1 MLSFRPLLLP
11 SLALLGLGACSTPY
25 ARPDVAM
32 PSQFAHA
39 DATANAPKVSEKWWE
54 SFNDPKLNAL
64 VDKVLASNN
73 DLAASAIRV
82 DQAEERAG
90 IASLDQWPSASG
102 SVSGSKTSG
111 SPASYSA
118 RATVAYEADLWGR
131 LASASRSAHFEAA
144 ASQQDLDAAR
154 LSLAGTTCQLYWQIA
169 FLHQQITAR
178 QASLDYARRNLEFV
192 RVQHQAG
199 AASGVEE
206 AEAEQTVNAQMS
218 QLSSLQQSLV
228 EQRAA
233 LALLMNG
240 QAMAESDEPQALPDT
255 VLPQVDAGLPAELL
269 SRRPDLKASEL
280 RLRETLADYDSTR
293 ASFYPALNL
302 TIGGG
307 GTSPDLGTVLSHA
320 TSNVGASLSLP
331 FLDFPRNHLTIK
343 VARKSYDIAV
353 LNFKQTLLQAL
364 SDTDNTLSNRTQLA
378 AQGAALA
385 ASLEDAKKAEAL
397 YAIRYRAGSVAL
409 RVWLDAQDSLRQAQL
424 AYDSNRLDQLVNQ
437 STLYQALGGGY

>member
-1 MLSFRPLLLP
+1 
-11 SLALLGLGACSTPY
+11 
-25 ARPDVAM
+25 M
-32 PSQFAHA
+32 PQQFAHA
-39 DATANAPKVSEKWWE
+39 PSNPNAPKISENWWQ

-64 VDKVLASNN
+64 VDTVLAKNN

-82 DQAEERAG
+82 QQAEDRAG

-102 SVSGSKTSG
+102 SVSGSKTTG

-118 RATVAYEADLWGR
+118 RATISYEADLWGR
-131 LASASRSAHFEAA
+131 LASASRSAHFEAS

-154 LSLAGTTCQLYWQIA
+154 LSLVGTTCELYWRIA
-169 FLHQQITAR
+169 FLHQQITSR

-199 AASGVEE
+199 TASGVEE
-206 AEAEQTVNAQMS
+206 AEAEQTVNS
-218 QLSSLQQSLV
+218 QLSQLSGLQQTLV

-240 QAMAESDEPQALPDT
+240 QPMAEADEPQVLPDT
-255 VLPQVDAGLPAELL
+255 VLPEVNAGLPAELL
-269 SRRPDLKASEL
+269 GRRPDLKASEM

-307 GTSPDLGTVLSHA
+307 GTSPDLSTVLNHA
-320 TSNVGASLSLP
+320 TSSVGASLSLP
-331 FLDFPRNHLTIK
+331 FLDFPRNHLNIK

-364 SDTDNTLSNRTQLA
+364 ADTDNTLSNRTQLA
-378 AQGAALA
+378 VQGQALA
-385 ASLEDAKKAEAL
+385 KSLDDAKKAEAL
-397 YAIRYRAGSVAL
+397 YAVRYRAGSVSL
-409 RVWLDAQDSLRQAQL
+409 RIWLDAQDSLRQAQL